1 MGGLSIY
8 EIIFYGDSR
17 KEMPLIC
24 KIKDGVEC
32 EKLKE
37 CKMYSN
43 NIELEI
49 VQKGDCDS
57 FVKNTDK
64 LLIIDK
70 RTKGVLESLNIDS
83 IQYVPTKINDMD
95 YYIINVLSLISSSLD
110 MEKSQ
115 YMIYPNDF
123 PNARV
128 RGRIGTIWKVVL
140 LRNKICEHIFRIEEY
155 RNAIFVDE
163 YFKNIIE
170 QYGFSGLD
178 FQRVELS

>member
-1 MGGLSIY
+1 M
-8 EIIFYGDSR
+8 
-17 KEMPLIC
+17 
-24 KIKDGVEC
+24 
-32 EKLKE
+32 
-37 CKMYSN
+37 
-43 NIELEI
+43 
-49 VQKGDCDS
+49 
-57 FVKNTDK
+57 
-64 LLIIDK
+64 
-70 RTKGVLESLNIDS
+70 LESLNIDS